1 VTKGLNV
8 GGESCVLELD
18 PVMVIVYKLTL
29 GETVTVVLDV
39 FELVIVRDDVA
50 LVVGVNVLIIVP
62 DTVDDILGLP
72 VIFNE

>member
-1 VTKGLNV
+1 
-8 GGESCVLELD
+8 
-18 PVMVIVYKLTL
+18 MVIVYKLTL
-29 GETVTVVLDV
+29 GVTVTVVLDV

-62 DTVDDILGLP
+62 DAVNDILGLP